1 MNNFYSNI
9 KILEKNNLNNIIDLF
24 IERINESHLNIKFSN
39 FLSISTK
46 LIDSLI
52 DICIKNKI
60 NYFITNHI
68 SFSSIKSNFKLELET
83 RLLKSIKNI
92 YPAIEINIQHVL
104 LSNIENWN
112 EVINVLSK
120 KIETKNKVSFN
131 PTATQYTYEID
142 EEHNRKSK
150 KKSKAVKIVSFE
162 FDKEERVELTTE
174 ERIALYLKV
183 IFINGKYINDVK
195 YILNSMS
202 LILNNPGIEYDIL
215 SPYKN
220 V

>member
-9 KILEKNNLNNIIDLF
+9 KILEKNNLDNIIDLF

-60 NYFITNHI
+60 NYFIANHI

-83 RLLKSIKNI
+83 RLLKCIKNI

-112 EVINVLSK
+112 EAIDVLSK

-131 PTATQYTYEID
+131 PTATQYTYGID

-183 IFINGKYINDVK
+183 IFMEN
-195 YILNSMS
+195 ILMM
-202 LILNNPGIEYDIL
+202 
-215 SPYKN
+215 
-220 V
+220 